1 MSVHSSDKKC
11 YVRSIGFG
19 GFSVLNLGCSMALT
33 LSVVHL
39 FLTVAEIVRL
49 FLVMSPENI
58 SVKSVDDIPA
68 ALSIA
73 SSPGLITLSR
83 SA

>member
-1 MSVHSSDKKC
+1 M
-11 YVRSIGFG
+11 RSTG
-19 GFSVLNLGCSMALT
+19 GSGLRVLNFMALV
-33 LSVVHL
+33 LSAVHL

-49 FLVMSPENI
+49 FRVMSPENM
-58 SVKSVDDIPA
+58 SVKSVDDMPA

-73 SSPGLITLSR
+73 SSPGFMFLIR

>member
-1 MSVHSSDKKC
+1 M
-11 YVRSIGFG
+11 RSTG
-19 GFSVLNLGCSMALT
+19 GSGLRVLNLGSMALV
-33 LSVVHL
+33 LSAVHL

-49 FLVMSPENI
+49 FRVMSPENI
-58 SVKSVDDIPA
+58 SVKSVDDMPA

-73 SSPGLITLSR
+73 SSPGFMFLIR

>member
-1 MSVHSSDKKC
+1 M
-11 YVRSIGFG
+11 RSTG
-19 GFSVLNLGCSMALT
+19 GSGLRVLNFMALV
-33 LSVVHL
+33 LSAVHL

-49 FLVMSPENI
+49 FRVMSPENI
-58 SVKSVDDIPA
+58 SVKSVDDMPA

-73 SSPGLITLSR
+73 SSPGFMFLIR

>member
-1 MSVHSSDKKC
+1 M
-11 YVRSIGFG
+11 RSTGGSGFR
-19 GFSVLNLGCSMALT
+19 VLNLGSMALV
-33 LSVVHL
+33 LSAVHL

-49 FLVMSPENI
+49 FRVMSPENI

-73 SSPGLITLSR
+73 SRPGFMFLIR

>member
-1 MSVHSSDKKC
+1 MGSS
-11 YVRSIGFG
+11 
-19 GFSVLNLGCSMALT
+19 LALT

-39 FLTVAEIVRL
+39 FLTVVEIVRL
-49 FLVMSPENI
+49 FLVMIPENI

>member
-1 MSVHSSDKKC
+1 M
-11 YVRSIGFG
+11 RSIGIG
-19 GFSVLNLGCSMALT
+19 GFSVLNLGSLSLT

-39 FLTVAEIVRL
+39 FLTVADIVRL
-49 FLVMSPENI
+49 FRVMSPENI
-58 SVKSVDDIPA
+58 SVKSVEDIPA

-73 SSPGLITLSR
+73 SSPGFMFLIR

>member
-1 MSVHSSDKKC
+1 M
-11 YVRSIGFG
+11 RSIGIG
-19 GFSVLNLGCSMALT
+19 GFSVLNLGSMALT

-49 FLVMSPENI
+49 FRVMSPENI
-58 SVKSVDDIPA
+58 SVKSVEDIPA

-73 SSPGLITLSR
+73 SSPGFMFLIR

>member
-1 MSVHSSDKKC
+1 MTRDH
-11 YVRSIGFG
+11 VRSTG
-19 GFSVLNLGCSMALT
+19 GSDLRVLNFMALV

-49 FLVMSPENI
+49 FRVMSPENM
-58 SVKSVDDIPA
+58 SVKSVDDMPA

-73 SSPGLITLSR
+73 SSPGFMFLIR

>member
-1 MSVHSSDKKC
+1 MRSVGGS
-11 YVRSIGFG
+11 
-19 GFSVLNLGCSMALT
+19 GFSVLNLGSALT
-33 LSVVHL
+33 LSAVHL

-49 FLVMSPENI
+49 FRVMSPENI

-73 SSPGLITLSR
+73 SSPGFMFLIR

>member
-1 MSVHSSDKKC
+1 M
-11 YVRSIGFG
+11 RSIGIG
-19 GFSVLNLGCSMALT
+19 GFSVLNLGSMALT

-73 SSPGLITLSR
+73 SSPGFMVLIR

>member
-1 MSVHSSDKKC
+1 MTRDH
-11 YVRSIGFG
+11 VRSTG
-19 GFSVLNLGCSMALT
+19 GSDLRVLNFMALV
-33 LSVVHL
+33 LSAVHL

-49 FLVMSPENI
+49 FRVMSPENM
-58 SVKSVDDIPA
+58 SVKSVDDMPA

-73 SSPGLITLSR
+73 SSPGFMFLIR

>member
-1 MSVHSSDKKC
+1 M
-11 YVRSIGFG
+11 RSTGGSGFR
-19 GFSVLNLGCSMALT
+19 VLNLGST

-39 FLTVAEIVRL
+39 FLTVAEMVRL
-49 FLVMSPENI
+49 FRVMSPENI

-73 SSPGLITLSR
+73 SSPGFMFLIR